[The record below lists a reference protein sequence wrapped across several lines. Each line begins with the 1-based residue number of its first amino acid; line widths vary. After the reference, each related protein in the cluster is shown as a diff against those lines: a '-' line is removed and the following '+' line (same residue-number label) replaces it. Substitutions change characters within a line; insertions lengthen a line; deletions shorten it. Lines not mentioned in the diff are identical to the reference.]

1 MAKFTYTERADGRL
15 MKKVTINKKPIY
27 LYSYD
32 VEILKQQYYKL
43 KNDDINNKKIILKN
57 NITVAQY
64 SDYWYEHYIENSSLA
79 NKTKKDYKDCI
90 RLYIKPNI
98 GNLKLLEV
106 QEVDI
111 NDLLQNLTSKGIT
124 RRKKMTLQILNN
136 IFKKA
141 QKNKIIEDN
150 PASDIKLEKYAT
162 EEKKPLSLD
171 IINLIL
177 EMSNDLDNSVFMMK
191 FILTTGLRLEEVS
204 PLNQKDIIKN
214 TKMLKVGKVVDLDDK
229 DLKITYYTKNKDK
242 REVPILDTIYDD
254 LMQKVSTLNTNII
267 FPNTKGTLKSRT
279 SFRRDLE
286 RFLEIL
292 NNYYEKTQK
301 QINKDFI
308 LSEEDK
314 IHFTYH
320 QLRHSYACI
329 LHKAEIDLKTA
340 QTFTGHKDLK
350 VLLDI
355 YTHLDEEDIKKGRN
369 KLNNFFKKKKVVKK
383 VVKLRCKF
391 SDIH

>member
-1 MAKFTYTERADGRL
+1 MAKFTYTTRTDGRL

-32 VEILKQQYYKL
+32 VEDLKQQYYKL

-57 NITVAQY
+57 NTTVEQY
-64 SDYWYEHYIENSSLA
+64 SDYWYEHYIENSSLSD
-79 NKTKKDYKDCI
+79 KTKKDYKDCI

-98 GNLKLLEV
+98 GRLKLLEV

-111 NDLLQNLTSKGIT
+111 NDLLQDLTSKGIT

-141 QKNKIIEDN
+141 QKNKLIEDN

-177 EMSNDLDNSVFMMK
+177 EMPNDLDDSVFMMK

-204 PLNQKDIIKN
+204 PLEKKDILKT
-214 TKMLKVGKVVDLDDK
+214 TKMLKIGKVVDLDSK

-242 REVPILDTIYDD
+242 REVPILDIIYDD
-254 LMQKVSTLNTNII
+254 LINKISISNNNLI
-267 FPNTKGTLKSRT
+267 FPNTIGKLKSRT

-286 RFLEIL
+286 RFLKIL
-292 NNYYEKTQK
+292 NDYYEKKQK
-301 QINKDFI
+301 EIDKDFI
-308 LSEEDK
+308 LDDDNI

-369 KLNNFFKKKKVVKK
+369 KLNNFFVKKKVVKK
-383 VVKLRCKF
+383 VVKLKCKF
-391 SDIH
+391 SDIK